1 MYFEDYENYYN
12 EPSEVDDLFNEYSE
26 KLKTML
32 KNEVVENAKK
42 YDINKDEVKT
52 MMSVAN
58 GLKEEYERKLEE
70 FDNQI
75 NNKAMEYHNK
85 WLEKLL
91 GSDLKIGDT
100 VYKIISNGSTKLQCP
115 YCNKGKIEVN
125 LKDKTEEVQCPI
137 CNGWS
142 PSLQKYTFKKTKIIN
157 MKITLNTS
165 EKNKRVEP
173 YVDTWIDIPDYPFD
187 KVNCNWNIKDENWD
201 TLKSDRVAR
210 TEEEAKQIIEK
221 LNNEEISKLELKYG
235 KDNVKDMLKNIEK

>member
-32 KNEVVENAKK
+32 KNEVIENAKK
-42 YDINKDEVKT
+42 YDVNKNEVRT
-52 MMSVAN
+52 MMSIAN

-70 FDNQI
+70 LDNQI

-85 WLEKLL
+85 WLAKLL
-91 GSDLKIGDT
+91 SSDLKVGDT
-100 VYKIISNGSTKLQCP
+100 ICSVVLKGYIKLKCP
-115 YCNKGKIEVN
+115 YCNNGKVPIT
-125 LKDKTEEVQCPI
+125 LKDRVVEARCPI
-137 CNGWS
+137 CDGYAPNF
-142 PSLQKYTFKKTKIIN
+142 PKYEIKKTKVRQLSIN
-157 MKITLNTS
+157 LVSND
-165 EKNKRVEP
+165 KNKKIEP
-173 YVDTWIDIPDYPFD
+173 YFDRWSSISNYPFD
-187 KVNCNWNIKDENWD
+187 EENCNWNIKDEDWD
-201 TLKSDRVAR
+201 ILKSDRVAR